1 MDDSIIW
8 VTIISGLFGIF
19 GLELLT
25 HNWFRKERFKFEV
38 YNLKKQ
44 NDLQLKKM
52 AKELGIGKYAPQ
64 EVIMEEKQP
73 SNILSQYLPEIIKNL
88 EPDQL
93 AALADRF
100 IPEKDEGGSSSFDLD
115 SILEY
120 AAKNPEVA
128 KAFLGGVVGGKKG
141 QNEPPSQV

>member
-52 AKELGIGKYAPQ
+52 AKELGIGKYAPP

-100 IPEKDEGGSSSFDLD
+100 IPEKEESGGGFDLD

-141 QNEPPSQV
+141 QDGASQV

>member
-1 MDDSIIW
+1 MDESLIYVSII
-8 VTIISGLFGIF
+8 SGIF
-19 GLELLT
+19 GLIGLQLIT

-52 AKELGIGKYAPQ
+52 AKDLGIGKYAPQ
-64 EVIMEEKQP
+64 EVVMEEKQP
-73 SNILSQYLPEIIKNL
+73 SNLISTYLPEIIKNL

-100 IPEKDEGGSSSFDLD
+100 IPQGEDSGGGGLDLD
-115 SILEY
+115 GILEY

-128 KAFLGGVVGGKKG
+128 KAFLGGVVGGKKVQG
-141 QNEPPSQV
+141 DNAQV